1 MDIGFFHTPGI
12 PSLLLIW
19 VCLLRLPAPLPWS
32 TCASE
37 KTHGI
42 SNRGGPNWSQTAQS
56 PPHITGWLRDA
67 HVTQFGLKS
76 YKFLRNMILKS
87 KEPQAEKFYFL
98 RDCGQRSRYLWGLL
112 AAILCPWGSHPPA
125 EEDVGKNRQE
135 SQRKTCSMVP
145 CWTDQPSPEPDLFTN
160 ISFTT
165 FQPVDL
171 AFLSLTT
178 TMFLKQLPPL
188 DVSGQQQINNYF
200 NQFSF
205 SSRKVRPDDPY
216 SGAVFSVKA
225 MILALFRD
233 QISEIR
239 VAFF

>member
-1 MDIGFFHTPGI
+1 
-12 PSLLLIW
+12 
-19 VCLLRLPAPLPWS
+19 
-32 TCASE
+32 
-37 KTHGI
+37 
-42 SNRGGPNWSQTAQS
+42 
-56 PPHITGWLRDA
+56 
-67 HVTQFGLKS
+67 
-76 YKFLRNMILKS
+76 MILKS

-98 RDCGQRSRYLWGLL
+98 RDCGKRSRYLWGLL

-233 QISEIR
+233 QIFEIR

>member
-1 MDIGFFHTPGI
+1 MNIGFFHTPGI

-125 EEDVGKNRQE
+125 EDAGKDRRVKEKPVPWYLVELINLHQNLTF
-135 SQRKTCSMVP
+135 SQTFPLLLFSQLTWLFFP
-145 CWTDQPSPEPDLFTN
+145 SQPQYFWN
-160 ISFTT
+160 SF
-165 FQPVDL
+165 
-171 AFLSLTT
+171 
-178 TMFLKQLPPL
+178 LP
-188 DVSGQQQINNYF
+188 
-200 NQFSF
+200 
-205 SSRKVRPDDPY
+205 
-216 SGAVFSVKA
+216 
-225 MILALFRD
+225 
-233 QISEIR
+233 
-239 VAFF
+239 